1 LKGSV
6 IVPVITMKM
15 KKTQPEK
22 KKELIEKLTAAAV
35 EVTNSPSSSFTVFI
49 EEYEPNSIGI
59 GGETLLEK
67 HANK

>member
-1 LKGSV
+1 
-6 IVPVITMKM
+6 M

-35 EVTNSPSSSFTVFI
+35 EVTNSPASSFTVFI
-49 EEYEPNSIGI
+49 EEYDPDSIGI

-67 HANK
+67 YANK